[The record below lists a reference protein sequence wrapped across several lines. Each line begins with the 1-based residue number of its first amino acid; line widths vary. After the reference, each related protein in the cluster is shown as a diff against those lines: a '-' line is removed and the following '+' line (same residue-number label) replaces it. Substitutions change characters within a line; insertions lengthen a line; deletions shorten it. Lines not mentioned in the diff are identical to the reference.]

1 MTIWVNVDPGYAY
14 EKLAYWSTQGVEESV
29 RNTAIEELRKIPEVD
44 KVSACYDLPISG
56 MSGNNVSLPGDDREL
71 FNIADMYW
79 VKDDSF
85 P

>member
-1 MTIWVNVDPGYAY
+1 MPMRSWLIARHRVWKNT
-14 EKLAYWSTQGVEESV
+14 V

-71 FNIADMYW
+71 
-79 VKDDSF
+79 V
-85 P
+85 